1 MKRVIMVHRWAGGP
15 TDDWRA
21 WLSDEL
27 KKLGYQV
34 LMPEMPDRDTPV
46 IEKWVSHLAHTV
58 GEPDTETYFIGHSI
72 GCQTILRYLE
82 TLTQPVGGAIFVA
95 GWFNLENL
103 EDEETEQVAKP
114 WLTRPIDSDK
124 IKNVLLKST
133 LLISDNDPYGAFE
146 TNKEKFSEL
155 GSQIMVIP
163 GAGHFT
169 TEDGYDTFPEL
180 LAEVKKS
187 F

>member
-1 MKRVIMVHRWAGGP
+1 MVHRWAGGP

-34 LMPEMPDRDTPV
+34 LTPEMPNRDTPV
-46 IEKWVSHLAHTV
+46 IEKWVSHLGQVV
-58 GEPDTETYFIGHSI
+58 GEPDGETYFIGHSI

-114 WLTRPIDSDK
+114 WFTRPIDLGKVKS
-124 IKNVLLKST
+124 VLPKSA
-133 LLISDNDPYGAFE
+133 LFISDNDPFGAFE

-155 GSQIMVIP
+155 GSKIIVIP

-169 TEDGYDTFPEL
+169 TDDGYATFPNLLDQAKEL
-180 LAEVKKS
+180 